1 MCVALPGKVIEIKDR
16 DAVVDF
22 NGNQVTAR
30 AGLVDVRV
38 GDYVLVHAGCVI
50 QKVTQQDME
59 DAVKAFP
66 SLTVL
71 KGMEMD
77 VDETLPEEY
86 YKRELK
92 EYFDLDYMCT
102 GVHFVQKPDGS
113 YIHIGVNL
121 HYDMDKQYQYS

>member
-30 AGLVDVRV
+30 AGLVDVKV

-59 DAVKAFP
+59 DLENLNEMMKA
-66 SLTVL
+66 
-71 KGMEMD
+71 
-77 VDETLPEEY
+77 
-86 YKRELK
+86 
-92 EYFDLDYMCT
+92 
-102 GVHFVQKPDGS
+102 
-113 YIHIGVNL
+113 
-121 HYDMDKQYQYS
+121 